1 MPNGG
6 GGPIPTL
13 TDEVWDEIKDE
24 KLDAYGGWN
33 GDLLHL
39 VQDGEGLGGVRWALG
54 GDLSPK
60 PVARMSAADWALIAG
75 GTASGS
81 EISSGG
87 KTYVIAIEQGSGSGE
102 NSAAVHE
109 VD

>member
-1 MPNGG
+1 MPNG

-13 TDEVWDEIKDE
+13 TAAVWDDIKDE
-24 KLDAYGGWN
+24 DLDAYGGWN

-39 VQDGEGLGGVRWALG
+39 VQDGEGLGGVRWALAS
-54 GDLSPK
+54 DTPPS
-60 PVARMSAADWALIAG
+60 PVARMSAADWALIEG
-75 GTASGS
+75 GTLNAT

-87 KTYVIAIEQGSGSGE
+87 KTYVIAIERGSGSGE